1 MLYALP
7 RTVYLRE
14 FLRMSNKIYR
24 IIGNE
29 GRVTIPHQM
38 RLCAGLLSN
47 TVVSFEL
54 VSEDAVLVRREQLK
68 NQAESQ
74 TEMPSL
80 KELLE
85 GLTESQR
92 SAAQCY
98 LAILCSANG
107 NEGKDYL

>member
-1 MLYALP
+1 MK
-7 RTVYLRE
+7 V
-14 FLRMSNKIYR
+14 YR

-29 GRVTIPHQM
+29 GRVTIPHEM

-54 VSEDAVLVRREQLK
+54 VSQDAVLVRREQLAGK
-68 NQAESQ
+68 AEHCV
-74 TEMPSL
+74 EMPSL

-85 GLTESQR
+85 SLTDDQR

-98 LAILCSANG
+98 LAILCSTDGYTA
-107 NEGKDYL
+107 GKDCR

>member
-1 MLYALP
+1 
-7 RTVYLRE
+7 
-14 FLRMSNKIYR
+14 MSNKIYR

-47 TVVSFEL
+47 AVVSFEL
-54 VSEDAVLVRREQLK
+54 VSGDAVLVRREQLK
-68 NQAESQ
+68 DQRESQ